1 MVKNGMKRPLLLLM
15 IMLLM
20 MSVVPRA
27 FAMTEQEWNEKCWTK
42 TTETV
47 TLYDVQY
54 DDNGI
59 PQLTAIGSIPS
70 NTYIRSGKDDLQ
82 NRIMQVYYYKNGT
95 THSAYMKVDNN
106 IANASLLLHIDNG
119 TVTKVPEAML
129 KNPTALLN
137 YLNQS
142 APQGVTYSLI
152 PGTNKVHAEGK
163 VPIIQDGAY
172 ADGSTPYQGANSS
185 ASTNSST
192 QKTQK
197 AIKDDAVVRYGDEAV
212 QLVRLGVATST
223 IQQNGEEKEVPT
235 IELDFGSTAEK
246 EKQVAVIH
254 APKTG
259 KCTLRQK
266 ASESSKMV
274 KNCKAGRIV
283 MVLEYGKK
291 WCKIRY
297 NDATGYVQ
305 TNCLKWYDAETEG
318 TSLLSYNGRTTGSTT
333 INVRNTASGDSAKI
347 AEWET
352 GTKVEVFGLEK
363 GWYEIEYKGIHGF
376 VMEKFLTLQ
385 KE

>member
-1 MVKNGMKRPLLLLM
+1 MVKNGMKRTLLLLM

-152 PGTNKVHAEGK
+152 PGTNKVHS
-163 VPIIQDGAY
+163 VH
-172 ADGSTPYQGANSS
+172 
-185 ASTNSST
+185 
-192 QKTQK
+192 
-197 AIKDDAVVRYGDEAV
+197 
-212 QLVRLGVATST
+212 T
-223 IQQNGEEKEVPT
+223 IH
-235 IELDFGSTAEK
+235 F
-246 EKQVAVIH
+246 
-254 APKTG
+254 
-259 KCTLRQK
+259 
-266 ASESSKMV
+266 
-274 KNCKAGRIV
+274 
-283 MVLEYGKK
+283 
-291 WCKIRY
+291 
-297 NDATGYVQ
+297 
-305 TNCLKWYDAETEG
+305 
-318 TSLLSYNGRTTGSTT
+318 
-333 INVRNTASGDSAKI
+333 
-347 AEWET
+347 
-352 GTKVEVFGLEK
+352 
-363 GWYEIEYKGIHGF
+363 
-376 VMEKFLTLQ
+376 
-385 KE
+385 